1 MAELTPVDDLED
13 APHAEVF
20 EEHSPRAVRL
30 RLDAG
35 DDVPGH
41 QHPGHDIVLYGI
53 EGTIELRLD
62 DETYTVNAGD
72 AAQFSGE
79 REISPTAVEDATALV
94 VFAPTEE

>member
-20 EEHSPRAVRL
+20 EERSPRTVRL
-30 RLDAG
+30 WLDAG
-35 DDVPGH
+35 DEVPGH
-41 QHPGHDIVLYGI
+41 QHPGYDIVLYGI

-62 DETYTVNAGD
+62 DKGQTVTSGD
-72 AAQFSGE
+72 AVQFSGE
-79 REISPTAVEDATALV
+79 REISPKAVEDATALV